1 MPGEPIDIGALE
13 IGRSYQVD
21 WRHERLRRT
30 FRSVGTLVSIEDAGE
45 DAGEDDPGP
54 MLTFE
59 VRPRFGKPA
68 LQHVSAATL
77 RAIVP
82 VAEPD

>member
-13 IGRSYQVD
+13 IGRRYQVD

-30 FRSVGTLVSIEDAGE
+30 FRSVGTLVSIEDAS
-45 DAGEDDPGP
+45 EDDPGP
-54 MLTFE
+54 TLTFE

-68 LQHVSAATL
+68 LQHVSAAAL

-82 VAEPD
+82 LPD